1 MVQST
6 VSFSYDFSPINDL
19 VVESTTDP
27 KSGRPIV
34 KSVLVKDEPLAASN
48 RFWTSLFARYG
59 FNKAFFKYFNHAEV
73 FARISATEASDR
85 MRLCIERRVD
95 TNGRETSTLMA
106 VSNPTKPIVQHDELM
121 ETLDKY
127 NGQSVDY
134 SNGEV
139 YSTHAPRI
147 GASNFDIC
155 GDTFSNRFV
164 MAAPVDGYGSP
175 NFYLSL
181 LRQVCAN
188 GMIGYAK
195 AFRSSLNLGK
205 GADDVM
211 PTITRALDGFGNDEG
226 FAALR
231 QRMESATESWASVHE
246 TTTLYKLMVKLHHNK
261 SLTGIDRAL
270 EKGQTIMD
278 WLAQSKSAPAPV
290 ELEDTQEAGIGS
302 PIISAFHQMTGDTN
316 HLYGLANPDA
326 LSQKRQRTLPVRCT
340 VYDAINFAT
349 EVATHYATPA
359 ASRAM
364 NAWVG
369 SLISAEYDMEGT
381 KEKFE
386 DFKDFHIGAKISS
399 GMTGSEYSS

>member
-1 MVQST
+1 
-6 VSFSYDFSPINDL
+6 
-19 VVESTTDP
+19 
-27 KSGRPIV
+27 
-34 KSVLVKDEPLAASN
+34 
-48 RFWTSLFARYG
+48 
-59 FNKAFFKYFNHAEV
+59 
-73 FARISATEASDR
+73 
-85 MRLCIERRVD
+85 
-95 TNGRETSTLMA
+95 MA

-134 SNGEV
+134 ASGEV
-139 YSTHAPRI
+139 YSTHSPRI
-147 GASNFDIC
+147 GAANFDIC

-164 MAAPVDGYGSP
+164 MATPVDGYGSP

-211 PTITRALDGFGNDEG
+211 PTITRALDGFGDDEG

-231 QRMESATESWASVHE
+231 QRMEAATESWASVHE
-246 TTTLYKLMVKLHHNK
+246 TTTLYKLLIKLHHNK

-270 EKGQTIMD
+270 AKGQTIKD
-278 WLAQSKSAPAPV
+278 WLADSKSAPLPV
-290 ELEDTQEAGIGS
+290 DDDQEAGIGS
-302 PIISAFHQMTGDTN
+302 PIVSAFHQMTGDTN
-316 HLYGLANPDA
+316 HLYGLANLDA
-326 LSQKRQRTLPVRCT
+326 LSAKRQRTLPVRCT
-340 VYDAINFAT
+340 VYDSINFAT
-349 EVATHYATPA
+349 EVATHYSTPA
-359 ASRAM
+359 ASRTL
-364 NAWVG
+364 NSWVG
-369 SLISAEYDMEGT
+369 SLISSEFDMEGT

-386 DFKDFHIGAKISS
+386 DFTDFHVGAKIGA